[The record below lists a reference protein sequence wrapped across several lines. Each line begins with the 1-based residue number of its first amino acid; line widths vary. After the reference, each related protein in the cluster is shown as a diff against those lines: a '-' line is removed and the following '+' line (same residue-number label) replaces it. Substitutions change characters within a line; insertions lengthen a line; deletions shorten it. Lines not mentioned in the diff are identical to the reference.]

1 MRQLVED
8 ILKDLDKKEVK
19 EWLDI
24 SAPKMTPHEMLSYPD
39 PRPQVFDISMDFY
52 LDRIS
57 LWGKLNFYY
66 SDTFY
71 RVKNQQITRKRF
83 LELIRDED
91 MLQMFGV
98 WDVEVLAHN
107 KILFTRTYKGLD
119 GKKHKQ
125 ELLIVIDLRE
135 ELKNALRRAGFKP

>member
-1 MRQLVED
+1 MRRLIDE
-8 ILKDLDKKEVK
+8 IIKETDKGIK

-24 SAPKMTPHEMLSYPD
+24 PAPKMTPHEMLAYPD
-39 PRPQVFDISMDFY
+39 PRPQAFDINMDFY

-57 LWGKLNFYY
+57 LWGKLKFYY

-71 RVKNQQITRKRF
+71 RVKNQEITRKRF

-91 MLQMFGV
+91 MLKMFGI
-98 WDVEVLAHN
+98 WDDDAIAHN

-125 ELLIVIDLRE
+125 ELLIVIDLRD
-135 ELKNALRRAGFKP
+135 ELKNALKRAGFKP

>member
-1 MRQLVED
+1 MRRLVDE
-8 ILKDLDKKEVK
+8 ILKETSKGIR

-24 SAPKMTPHEMLSYPD
+24 PAPKMTPHEMLAYPD
-39 PRPQVFDISMDFY
+39 PRPQAFDISMDFY

-57 LWGKLNFYY
+57 LWGKLKFYY

-71 RVKNQQITRKRF
+71 RVKNQEITRKRF

-91 MLQMFGV
+91 MLKMFGI
-98 WDVEVLAHN
+98 WDDDAIAHN

>member
-1 MRQLVED
+1 MRRLVDE
-8 ILKDLDKKEVK
+8 ILKETDKGIK

-24 SAPKMTPHEMLSYPD
+24 PAPKMTPHEMLAYPD
-39 PRPQVFDISMDFY
+39 PRPQAFDISMDFY

-57 LWGKLNFYY
+57 LWGKLKFYY

-71 RVKNQQITRKRF
+71 RVKNQEITRKRF

-91 MLQMFGV
+91 MLKMFGI
-98 WDVEVLAHN
+98 WDDDAIAHN

-119 GKKHKQ
+119 GKNHRQ